1 MFFGWLEVGEVWS
14 PDDESFQ
21 PPEWASE
28 HPHMVKNYLT
38 KNTGSKGKK
47 SVMNKVYVAD
57 QTDAGYKAGVFSRY
71 SDELVITAPAPN
83 TSRCYWRLPKWF
95 HPSEKNSKL
104 TYHSRP
110 DRWTSFDTHVE
121 LKSVVRGQEFIL
133 DTADYPEAEDWAR
146 QLIATGFT
154 G

>member
-1 MFFGWLEVGEVWS
+1 MFFGWLEVGEVWHLKNQS
-14 PDDESFQ
+14 TQ
-21 PPEWASE
+21 TPEWASD
-28 HPHMVKNYLT
+28 HPHIVVDYP
-38 KNTGSKGKK
+38 KNT
-47 SVMNKVYVAD
+47 VNTVYAAD

-83 TSRCYWRLPKWF
+83 KSRCYWRLPKWF
-95 HPSEKNSKL
+95 HPGERNSKL
-104 TYHSRP
+104 TYHSRG

-121 LKSVVRGQEFIL
+121 LKSVARGQEFIL

-146 QLIATGFT
+146 QLIATGFA